1 MILVVPYHELRVG
14 TAYPLPLTW
23 PEAEEGGTRA
33 GWLIVFGSV
42 GTVMLIRG
50 RRTPWLLS
58 AVYFDKT

>member
-33 GWLIVFGSV
+33 WWVIVFGSCD
-42 GTVMLIRG
+42 G
-50 RRTPWLLS
+50 
-58 AVYFDKT
+58 